1 MSVTPTPL
9 RTPVIGSGG
18 ADVRPTSDRTAR
30 SVLADLAERMPMG
43 LITFGGDGRL
53 LQFNPMAHLLL
64 GCQATPKESKE
75 QLIGRLGATCA
86 ELVNLVPG
94 NRQVVVC
101 GGRLVEVEAQ
111 STPDGG
117 LIWFLQDKSA
127 EMRLRSQLSEEASFL
142 AHSHEAFMVVDQHGF
157 IRYANHFCESERGY
171 DTNALIGRNLAQ
183 VERLCSPSYEDP
195 REISGADL
203 RARLQSA
210 VKDGAPLTYNAWH
223 RRVDGGEIPV
233 EATLRPHRMSYETVV
248 LLTARDD
255 SRRLLHLQALV
266 HAKAEA
272 EAASRAKSAFLAVTS
287 HELRT
292 PLTGIMGFCE
302 LLQLEFSNTPG
313 DAGRYLQLITE
324 SSQSLLTII
333 NDIVDLSKIEA
344 RTLEI
349 RPGPVDADAALDTT
363 AQLWRARAEA
373 KGLTLV
379 RKPSRGAPGRIVTD
393 GQRLRQMLDSLVSNA
408 VKFTDKGQIEIALE
422 HVTDG
427 IEFTIRD
434 TGAGIPADIRE
445 TVFQAFW
452 QAADHHTRANGGQG
466 LGLYICKNL
475 AELLGGRA
483 WLESSTP
490 TGSVFKLKLPH
501 STTTRLSGRMPRSE
515 LFTNAVKK
523 A

>member
-1 MSVTPTPL
+1 MTVTPTPM
-9 RTPVIGSGG
+9 RTPVLGSS
-18 ADVRPTSDRTAR
+18 ADPRPAGDRPR
-30 SVLADLAERMPMG
+30 NLADLAERMPMG
-43 LITFGGDGRL
+43 LIAFASDGRL

-64 GCQATPKESKE
+64 GEQGAPREGKE
-75 QLIGRLGATCA
+75 QLIARLGPTCA
-86 ELVNLVPG
+86 DLANLVPG

-101 GGRLVEVEAQ
+101 GGRLIEIEAQ

-117 LIWFLQDKSA
+117 LIWFLQDRSA

-157 IRYANHFCESERGY
+157 IRYANHFCERERGY

-195 REISGADL
+195 REIAGAEL
-203 RARLQSA
+203 RTRLQA
-210 VKDGAPLTYNAWH
+210 VVKDGSPMTYNAWH

-302 LLQLEFSNTPG
+302 LLQLEFPNTTG
-313 DAGRYLQLITE
+313 DAGKYLQMITE
-324 SSQSLLTII
+324 SSQSLLAII
-333 NDIVDLSKIEA
+333 NDIVDLSKIES

-349 RPGPVDADAALDTT
+349 RPGPVDADQVLDTT
-363 AQLWRARAEA
+363 AQLWRERAEA

-379 RKPSRGAPGRIVTD
+379 RKPSKGAPGRIITD
-393 GQRLRQMLDSLVSNA
+393 PQRLRQMLDSLVSNA
-408 VKFTDKGQIEIALE
+408 VKFTDRGEIHLSLE
-422 HVTDG
+422 HVPDG
-427 IEFTIRD
+427 IELTIQD
-434 TGAGIPADIRE
+434 TGGGIPTDIRE
-445 TVFQAFW
+445 SVFQAFW
-452 QAADHHTRANGGQG
+452 QAADHHTRATGGQG
-466 LGLYICKNL
+466 LGLYICRNL

-483 WLESSTP
+483 WLESSSP
-490 TGSVFKLKLPH
+490 SGSVFKLRLPH
-501 STTTRLSGRMPRSE
+501 STTARLSGRMPKAGD
-515 LFTNAVKK
+515 LFTNVVKRT
-523 A
+523 